1 MQAQG
6 TALLFQEINKCSY
19 LKDMTLGLNKRK
31 PWAYAKGN
39 LSFRNSSQ
47 IKRRHEDKCFWDK
60 AGVFLE

>member
-1 MQAQG
+1 M
-6 TALLFQEINKCSY
+6 LFY